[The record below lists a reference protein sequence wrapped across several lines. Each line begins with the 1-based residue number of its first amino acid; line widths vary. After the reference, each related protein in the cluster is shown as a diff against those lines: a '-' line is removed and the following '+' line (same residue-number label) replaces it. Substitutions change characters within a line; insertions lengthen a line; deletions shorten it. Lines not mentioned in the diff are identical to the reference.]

1 MPIPHLVL
9 IVDDEPATMDSFE
22 LALTSGGIS
31 NIIRCHDSREV
42 MNILAREPV
51 DVVLLDLV
59 MPHITGEELLEQIKD
74 AHTDV
79 EALIITGIDTVD
91 SAVNCMRLGAF
102 DYLVKPVD
110 ESRLISTVSRAL
122 EMRRLKRENTSLHSS
137 FLSDALDCP
146 EAFSHMVAQDPR
158 MLRVFKYA
166 EAVATSGHPVLIT
179 GESGT
184 GKELIARALHALSAK
199 DKPFVPVNVAG
210 LDDTVFSDTLFG
222 HLKGAFTGAQGAR
235 AGLVEQAAHGYLFLD
250 EIGDLSPSSQVKL
263 LRLIQEREYL
273 PLGADMPK
281 PAEARVIAATHCDL
295 EVARDKGLFRADL
308 FYRLCIHH
316 IRIPPLRERTDD
328 IPLLA
333 RHFVRKAA
341 KDLNRKPLAISP
353 RLLARLAVYPFPG
366 NVRELESMIFDAVS
380 KCSGNTLTVNAF
392 RERLNMGDAMARTNG
407 SANETISFPDPL
419 PTLAQ
424 TSDLLVEEAIRRSNG
439 KQTLAA
445 RMLGIS
451 QPALSKRLKRMAI
464 ESELP
469 GGYS

>member
-1 MPIPHLVL
+1 MHSPHLVL
-9 IVDDEPATMDSFE
+9 IVDDEPATVDSFE
-22 LALTSGGIS
+22 LILNSGGIT
-31 NIIRCHDSREV
+31 NILRCHDSRQAME
-42 MNILAREPV
+42 MLSKHPV

-59 MPHITGEELLEQIKD
+59 MPHITGEELLEQVKD
-74 AHTDV
+74 THPDV

-110 ESRLISTVSRAL
+110 ENRLVSTVSRAL
-122 EMRRLKRENTSLHSS
+122 EMRRLKRENSSLHSG
-137 FLSDALDCP
+137 FLSDALDQP
-146 EAFSHMVAQDPR
+146 EAFSHMVAQDPH
-158 MLRVFKYA
+158 MLRVFKYV
-166 EAVATSGHPVLIT
+166 EAVATSGQPVLIT

-184 GKELIARALHALSAK
+184 GKELIAQALHKLSAA
-199 DKPFVPVNVAG
+199 DRPFVPVNVAG

-235 AGLVEQAAHGYLFLD
+235 AGLVEQAAQGCLFLD
-250 EIGDLSPSSQVKL
+250 EIGDLSPASQVKL

-295 EVARDKGLFRADL
+295 EAARDKGEFRDDL

-316 IRIPPLRERTDD
+316 IRIPALRQRPDD

-333 RHFVRKAA
+333 EHFVRKAA
-341 KDLNRKPLAISP
+341 NDLDREPPAIP
-353 RLLARLAVYPFPG
+353 ARLLARLAAYSFPG

-380 KCSGNTLTVNAF
+380 KCTGNTLTISAL
-392 RERLNMGDAMARTNG
+392 RDRLAGGELTPRAESG
-407 SANETISFPDPL
+407 SNDDMSFPDPL
-419 PTLAQ
+419 PTLSQ
-424 TSDLLVEEAIRRSNG
+424 TSDLLVEEAMRRSGG
-439 KQTLAA
+439 KQTTAA

-451 QPALSKRLKRMAI
+451 QPALSKRLKRMAE
-464 ESELP
+464 ESP
-469 GGYS
+469 

>member
-1 MPIPHLVL
+1 MPVPHLVL
-9 IVDDEPATMDSFE
+9 IVDDEPATADSFE
-22 LALTSGGIS
+22 LTLTSGGIS
-31 NIIRCHDSREV
+31 NIIRCHDSRKA

-59 MPHITGEELLEQIKD
+59 MPHITGEELLEQIK
-74 AHTDV
+74 ASHSDV

-110 ESRLISTVSRAL
+110 ENRLTSAVSRAL
-122 EMRRLKRENTSLHSS
+122 EMRRLKRENTSLHNS
-137 FLSDALDCP
+137 FLSDALDHP

-166 EAVATSGHPVLIT
+166 EAVATSGQPVLIT

-235 AGLVEQAAHGYLFLD
+235 AGLVEQAAHGCLFLD
-250 EIGDLSPSSQVKL
+250 EIGDLSPASQVKL

-295 EVARDKGLFRADL
+295 EAASKNGLFRADL

-316 IRIPPLRERTDD
+316 IRIPPLQERTDD
-328 IPLLA
+328 IPLLI
-333 RHFVRKAA
+333 RHFVHKAA
-341 KDLNRKPLAISP
+341 KALKREPLSVSP
-353 RLLARLAVYPFPG
+353 RLQARLAGYPFPG

-380 KCSGNTLTVNAF
+380 KCSGTTLTVNAF
-392 RERLNMGDAMARTNG
+392 RERLNVGDALTRTNG
-407 SANETISFPDPL
+407 FSNETMPFPDQL

-424 TSDLLVEEAIRRSNG
+424 MSDLLVEEAMRRSNG
-439 KQTLAA
+439 TQTVAA

-451 QPALSKRLKRMAI
+451 QPALSKRLKRMAL

-469 GGYS
+469 GAQT